1 HFEALANRASTNGHI
16 IDIYACAL
24 DQTGL
29 LEMKCCPNHT
39 GGYMVMA
46 DSFNTSLFKQT
57 FQRVF
62 TKDVQGSFKMAFSA
76 TLEAKTSREIKVC
89 GAIGPC
95 VSLNAKGPCVSEN
108 VWVTTTSLPHC
119 PHRHQQEQQP
129 LLTSFI
135 KHAVIPGL
143 FFRFCQFGYGHI
155 PAGLRSYVIM
165 LLEQRIFIFA

>member
-1 HFEALANRASTNGHI
+1 MSGFIPCFSFFVR
-16 IDIYACAL
+16 
-24 DQTGL
+24 
-29 LEMKCCPNHT
+29 
-39 GGYMVMA
+39 GYMVMA

-119 PHRHQQEQQP
+119 PHRHQQEQQR

-143 FFRFCQFGYGHI
+143 FFQVLSVWIWTHPSRSKKLCHNALRAENIYLCLRFYS
-155 PAGLRSYVIM
+155 PLY
-165 LLEQRIFIFA
+165 

>member
-1 HFEALANRASTNGHI
+1 MSGFSPCFSFFVR
-16 IDIYACAL
+16 
-24 DQTGL
+24 
-29 LEMKCCPNHT
+29 
-39 GGYMVMA
+39 GYMVMA

-108 VWVTTTSLPHC
+108 VWVTTISLPHC
-119 PHRHQQEQQP
+119 PHRHQQEQQR

-165 LLEQRIFIFA
+165 LLEQRTFIFA